1 MGYLRRKSPLF
12 RRKSSRNVSAI
23 EVEVEDEIQRSP
35 FLQAAA
41 STQDHQQQA
50 NDDHHHQQQV
60 GPQHPNVNAGENTSG
75 SPQLPLATFQ
85 RKELQVGTL
94 LGTGSFASVN
104 AIIGYKLSSSTSS
117 GSSASGTKKLHKQHH
132 RTSSSCSLSDG
143 TLKALSGSISSSVS
157 CIPSGAAA
165 LAAVAA
171 RQQGSRVALSQTAFD
186 TDGTARYA
194 VKFVK
199 KELTKNAHAFRNAAA
214 DLVVEAKYLEALDH
228 RNIIKLRGVGQEG
241 SAGFL
246 DGHDGFF
253 LIVDRL
259 QETLQERTESW
270 KQLPFA
276 ATAASTEGELQV
288 QQQRFDLLTL
298 QTDYALQIGEALSYL
313 HDRRIVFRDLKP
325 QNIGFRPGDPHTV
338 QLFDFGL
345 CRELPGCNASN
356 SDEHHHRHHHH
367 HHDDV
372 DGLEEACSMMFRM
385 SGAGTYVYMAPE
397 VILKKTYNLKC
408 DVYSW
413 ALLFHEMI
421 ALEQPFEQYSVMEHR
436 EFVCEIGQR
445 PSLTLDI
452 NPPVALQ
459 DLLRESWEQ
468 DPKVRLTMK
477 QACHKLQAV
486 LQEFHSQQR
495 QRALLQDDVIEEN
508 HHHDVV
514 VASSPEVVVA

>member
-23 EVEVEDEIQRSP
+23 EVEVEDVIQRSP

-41 STQDHQQQA
+41 SAQE
-50 NDDHHHQQQV
+50 HHQQTNDHYHHQKKIR
-60 GPQHPNVNAGENTSG
+60 PQYATPHASENTSDLR
-75 SPQLPLATFQ
+75 QLPLATFQ
-85 RKELQVGTL
+85 RKEFQVGTL
-94 LGTGSFASVN
+94 LGTGSFASVH

-117 GSSASGTKKLHKQHH
+117 GSSGSGIKKLHKQHH

-143 TLKALSGSISSSVS
+143 SLKAISSSVS
-157 CIPSGAAA
+157 VSSGAAA
-165 LAAVAA
+165 LAAFAV

-186 TDGTARYA
+186 ADGTARYA

-199 KELTKNAHAFRNAAA
+199 KELVKNAHAFRNAAA

-228 RNIIKLRGVGQEG
+228 RNIIKLRGIGQEG
-241 SAGFL
+241 SASFL

-259 QETLQERTESW
+259 QETLQERIESW

-276 ATAASTEGELQV
+276 TPAACTEGQLQV
-288 QQQRFDLLTL
+288 EQQRFDLLTL
-298 QTDYALQIGEALSYL
+298 QTDYSLQVGEALAYL
-313 HDRRIVFRDLKP
+313 HDRRIIYRDLKP

-345 CRELPGCNASN
+345 CRELPDCNADSN
-356 SDEHHHRHHHH
+356 DGHHHHHHH
-367 HHDDV
+367 HHDDDV
-372 DGLEEACSMMFRM
+372 DDLEEVCSMMFRM

-413 ALLFHEMI
+413 ALMFHEMI
-421 ALEQPFEQYSVMEHR
+421 ALERPFEQYSVVEHR

-452 NPPVALQ
+452 NLPVALQ
-459 DLLRESWEQ
+459 GVLKESWEQ

-495 QRALLQDDVIEEN
+495 QQVLLQDDVIEKN
-508 HHHDVV
+508 HHHDVA
-514 VASSPEVVVA
+514 VASSPEVVVS